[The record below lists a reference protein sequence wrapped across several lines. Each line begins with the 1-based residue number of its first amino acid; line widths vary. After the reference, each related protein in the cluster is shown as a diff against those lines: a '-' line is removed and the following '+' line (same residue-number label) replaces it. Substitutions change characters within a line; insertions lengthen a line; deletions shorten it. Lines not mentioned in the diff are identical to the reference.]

1 MSERVLIS
9 GKLDQACV
17 QRLQSDRRLE
27 VTYIPDCSR
36 EELIKNI
43 RDASILITR
52 SETKIDLELL
62 KSAPKLRVIGRA
74 AVGTS
79 NIDIDQATNR
89 GILVFNTPGKN
100 TNSAAELTFALLMSM
115 LRKTPKAYIEVKKG
129 SWNRH
134 LFTGRELRGMTIGI
148 VGLGNVGHRI
158 AKFSHGFDMK
168 VMAYDPYIASEK
180 FEKYRVQRCK
190 SLAELARKSD
200 ILSLHVPLN
209 KETRNLIQDEI
220 IRMMAPGSYIINTS
234 RGGVVAEPD
243 LLKALKDNHLA
254 GVAIDTW
261 ETEPLPEPEL
271 RDHPNTWCTP
281 HIGASTIEA
290 QKLVGESVFTQIQKA
305 LDGVVV
311 DYPVNLPSNLEQTNK
326 GLKSYTLLA
335 EKIGSL
341 LSQVLD
347 FNPREI
353 SVGFYGELTNT
364 DNTMIKLGFMKG
376 YVANIKDDYI
386 SMVNAQRHF
395 SDLGL
400 VLKENKEPDFENIQ
414 SCITV
419 AAIGETNRRF
429 TLSGL
434 LFNYDTIR
442 ISNINGFNFEL
453 EPKGNLLMIENYD
466 FPGSLAKLEPF

>member
-148 VGLGNVGHRI
+148 VGLGNV
-158 AKFSHGFDMK
+158 D
-168 VMAYDPYIASEK
+168 
-180 FEKYRVQRCK
+180 
-190 SLAELARKSD
+190 
-200 ILSLHVPLN
+200 
-209 KETRNLIQDEI
+209 
-220 IRMMAPGSYIINTS
+220 
-234 RGGVVAEPD
+234 
-243 LLKALKDNHLA
+243 
-254 GVAIDTW
+254 
-261 ETEPLPEPEL
+261 
-271 RDHPNTWCTP
+271 
-281 HIGASTIEA
+281 
-290 QKLVGESVFTQIQKA
+290 
-305 LDGVVV
+305 
-311 DYPVNLPSNLEQTNK
+311 
-326 GLKSYTLLA
+326 
-335 EKIGSL
+335 
-341 LSQVLD
+341 
-347 FNPREI
+347 
-353 SVGFYGELTNT
+353 
-364 DNTMIKLGFMKG
+364 
-376 YVANIKDDYI
+376 
-386 SMVNAQRHF
+386 
-395 SDLGL
+395 
-400 VLKENKEPDFENIQ
+400 
-414 SCITV
+414 
-419 AAIGETNRRF
+419 
-429 TLSGL
+429 
-434 LFNYDTIR
+434 
-442 ISNINGFNFEL
+442 
-453 EPKGNLLMIENYD
+453 
-466 FPGSLAKLEPF
+466 